1 MKRVAGL
8 ALALG
13 LVLPGCGST
22 RSPLPLVEGPPPA
35 SLSSVVFAGHARAF
49 RWEKGAWAAAPEYD
63 YDFIVLERRFAEHW
77 EAVKEIHRR
86 HPRYDGRAGPRD
98 ETLWFMVRKTPA
110 AEGGFD
116 LAVETSVG
124 NGSGHEKADG
134 EGVTF
139 ELKSARTGWFIP
151 FDTIRIRQERP
162 AHEGRLAET
171 VELFSRKKGLEVPFM
186 KMEEDGTVYRPV
198 GSGS

>member
-1 MKRVAGL
+1 MTRPALL
-8 ALALG
+8 ALVLG
-13 LVLPGCGST
+13 IALPGCGSLH
-22 RSPLPLVEGPPPA
+22 SPLPLTEGPPPPA
-35 SLSSVVFAGHARAF
+35 VSSVVFAGHGRAF
-49 RWEKGAWAAAPEYD
+49 RWEKGAWAATPEYD
-63 YDFIVLERRFAEHW
+63 YDFLVLERRFADHW

-98 ETLWFMVRKTPA
+98 ETLWFTVRKTPSA
-110 AEGGFD
+110 DGSFD

-134 EGVTF
+134 EGVAF
-139 ELKSARTGWFIP
+139 ELKSSRTGWFIP

-162 AHEGRLAET
+162 PHEGRLEET

-186 KMEEDGTVYRPV
+186 KMEEEGTVYRPA